1 MSFDNR
7 NNRMGNLIRLLSLF
21 MALSV
26 LSSPGALSAEDQIT
40 LNFKDA
46 DIKAVI
52 NTVADL
58 TGKTFV
64 IDPRVTGQV
73 NIVSSQP
80 LNKDEVLDVFLSML
94 EVQGFTT
101 VTVGRAIKIVPNT
114 QMRNIPQP
122 VVDSV
127 TGDRDQVITHVQSL
141 QYVSAEELVPIL
153 RPLMDNN
160 GHLAASPTSNSLILS
175 DNASNIQRMLA
186 ILRRVDTNTEQEI
199 EVIPLQYAL
208 GSEVVRL
215 LDNLWPQT
223 AENGANRI
231 SVGVDERSN
240 SILISGN
247 SAKRL
252 QIRTLISHLDTPLDS
267 GGATQVIYLRY
278 ANAENVA
285 RILSGMSDS
294 PNAAGGAD
302 AGGDYGQ
309 IQADMESNALV
320 ITAPAARFKSL
331 RAVIQKLD
339 VPRAQ
344 VHIEAIIAE
353 VSLEKAQELGVEW
366 FVDGST
372 SDSRSYPIGGTNFP
386 EGGGTLGDIVGSIV
400 AGSLPVFGSGLNAG
414 VSGETSGGTRFAV
427 LLRALATDSST
438 NILSTPS
445 LTMLDNQEA
454 EIVVG
459 QNVPFKTGSYTTEGS
474 IGTLNPFTTIQRE
487 DVGITLKVKPQI
499 NEGDAITMTI
509 EQDISAVLA
518 TSASDTDLTTTKRSI
533 KTTVLVA
540 NDDMLVLGGLIDEDV
555 QISTS
560 KVPVLGSI
568 PLLGRL
574 FRFDQTRK
582 IKRTLMVFIHPTI
595 INDPAK
601 GHLISQSKYTYLRD
615 RQAELSDVD
624 VLDVIPE
631 LDDFPELTIPSAPEE
646 DEAGAGSDSNLM
658 SEEDEA
664 GAGSDSN
671 LMPDEREQ

>member
-1 MSFDNR
+1 MSFDSR
-7 NNRMGNLIRLLSLF
+7 NNRMGNLLRLVSLF

-52 NTVADL
+52 DTVADL
-58 TGKTFV
+58 TGKTFI
-64 IDPRVTGQV
+64 IDPRVKGQV

-80 LNKDEVLDVFLSML
+80 LNKGEVLNVFLSML

-114 QMRNIPQP
+114 NMRNTPQP

-127 TGDRDQVITHVQSL
+127 TGARDEVVTHVQPL
-141 QYVSAEELVPIL
+141 NYVSAEELVPIL
-153 RPLMDNN
+153 RPMMDNN
-160 GHLAASPTSNSLILS
+160 GHMAASSTSNSLILS

-186 ILRRVDTNTEQEI
+186 IIKRVDVNTAQEI

-208 GSEVVRL
+208 GSEIVRL
-215 LDNLWPQT
+215 LDKLWPQN
-223 AENGANRI
+223 ADNASNRI

-252 QIRTLISHLDTPLDS
+252 EMRTLISHLDTPLDS
-267 GGATQVIYLRY
+267 GGTTQVIYLRY

-285 RILSGMSDS
+285 RILTGLDGSLG
-294 PNAAGGAD
+294 AAEGQDGG
-302 AGGDYGQ
+302 GGNGQ
-309 IQADMESNALV
+309 IQADQESNALV
-320 ITAPAARFKSL
+320 ITAPAARLKTL
-331 RAVIQKLD
+331 RAIIQKLD

-372 SDSRSYPIGGTNFP
+372 SGNRSYPIGGTNYP
-386 EGGGTLGDIVGSIV
+386 EGGGTLGNIVGSIV
-400 AGSLPVFGSGLNAG
+400 AGTLPTFGSGLNAG
-414 VSGETSGGTRFAV
+414 AGGQTSGGTQFAV
-427 LLRALATDSST
+427 LLRALATDTST

-459 QNVPFKTGSYTTEGS
+459 QNVPFITGSYTTQGS
-474 IGTLNPFTTIQRE
+474 IGGVNPFTTVQRE

-509 EQDISAVLA
+509 EQDITKVLA
-518 TSASDTDLTTTKRSI
+518 TSATDTDLTTTKRSI

-555 QISTS
+555 LVSQS

-574 FRFDQTRK
+574 FRFDQTKK

-601 GHLISQSKYTYLRD
+601 AHLISKSKYTYLRD
-615 RQAELSDVD
+615 RQDELSDVD

-631 LDDFPELTIPSAPEE
+631 LDDYPGLTIPSAPEE
-646 DEAGAGSDSNLM
+646 DAAGAGSDSNLE
-658 SEEDEA
+658 SDE
-664 GAGSDSN
+664 
-671 LMPDEREQ
+671 MEQ